1 MFRRLE
7 QIGTLLI
14 LFSITLADSELLI
27 VPIVVVMA
35 GGLLVLIGRRAD
47 NGKENLSE

>member
-14 LFSITLADSELLI
+14 LFSITLAESELLI
-27 VPIVVVMA
+27 VPIVVVMV